1 MIFGSLNT
9 QTLQRKWKVPELV
22 SSAEKTRHDVL
33 CIQEHRFVHP
43 NIDIKEHNFGK
54 WILITCSAWKN
65 SMNAA
70 TGGIGILLNSR
81 AYDKITSVEKINPRI
96 MAIHFEGNPM
106 TTVISSYSPTNVT
119 DEQEVEL
126 FYTDL
131 TAFTRNIP
139 KHNVLIIGGDFNA
152 HLGYDDGH
160 KYSLHRE
167 TNRNGNMLQSYLQEN
182 NLLCLN
188 THFQKRLGQK
198 WTHTSPNGF
207 KSQIDFLIINKKW
220 KNSAKNCRAFNS
232 FISVASDHRII
243 SAKICLCLRANK
255 KKLCQNKPFNWSTL
269 KDDSDVRKS
278 FITEVKNGYTVLQE
292 SEQNEST
299 ANSRYNNFE
308 KACKEAATKEIPL
321 KPKMIKRLPWETP
334 YICQKREILHQAA
347 EIKNSDPTSENI
359 KKFTDAQN
367 VLTKMYENEQTEYVT
382 RKIDVI
388 KNAISFKKS
397 ALAWK
402 TVNEVSGR
410 KNTEKA
416 KIKANSEKERIQ
428 LWHQHFKELL
438 GKPIQTTTNSGNECI
453 VNTNKHLNIETGP
466 FTAPELSKATKS
478 IQNGKAVGLDEIPA
492 EVWKIDDFQ
501 EFLLESCNCVY
512 NQESIR
518 RWREG
523 CILPFPKKGNL
534 SITKNY
540 RGITLTP
547 IAAKIYNLMLLNRIR
562 PVIDPILRKNQ
573 NGFRTN
579 RSTSGQIL
587 TIRRILEGVKAKKL
601 PITLLFIDFAKAFD
615 SIGRLKME
623 NILIIYGIPKDIVNA
638 IMMLYRNTSAMVRS
652 PDGDTPYFEITTGV
666 LQGDTL
672 APYLFIICLDY
683 ILKHSIDDNINLGFT
698 LSQRRSSRHPAI
710 HITDIDY
717 ADDIAVTAD
726 TIKDAEKMLH
736 QIEEAAEDIG
746 LKINSDKTEYMSLNS
761 KSDNMISRNGNS
773 IKNVDNFKYLGSY
786 IANTENDINTRIA
799 KAWAAL
805 NSMIILWKSNL
816 SENLKRSFFRA
827 AVESVLVYGATT
839 WTLTAT
845 LEKRLDGAYTRMLRA
860 ALNKSWKDRI
870 SNKDLYLEIPRISA
884 SIRKQRLRFAG
895 HCWRSKDELASDVLL
910 WQPTHSKRPR
920 GRPAKT
926 YIDQLL
932 EDTGCNIDEIP
943 TAMNDRKGW
952 MERVKKCR
960 ASSTW

>member
-1 MIFGSLNT
+1 MDNSKSIKTTWSIINSLINPIQKNNTKISVLDIHGKEIKDETIANKFNEHFIQVGSKLANNIFSPNTSFNDYLKNSNYYSLF
-9 QTLQRKWKVPELV
+9 LSP
-22 SSAEKTRHDVL
+22 
-33 CIQEHRFVHP
+33 
-43 NIDIKEHNFGK
+43 
-54 WILITCSAWKN
+54 ITCSEVIKTIDN
-65 SMNAA
+65 FSPKISKDELDISMKL
-70 TGGIGILLNSR
+70 IKL
-81 AYDKITSVEKINPRI
+81 
-96 MAIHFEGNPM
+96 
-106 TTVISSYSPTNVT
+106 ISSTIAEP
-119 DEQEVEL
+119 
-126 FYTDL
+126 L
-131 TAFTRNIP
+131 TYI
-139 KHNVLIIGGDFNA
+139 FN
-152 HLGYDDGH
+152 LSFSTG
-160 KYSLHRE
+160 
-167 TNRNGNMLQSYLQEN
+167 TFP
-182 NLLCLN
+182 NL
-188 THFQKRLGQK
+188 
-198 WTHTSPNGF
+198 
-207 KSQIDFLIINKKW
+207 
-220 KNSAKNCRAFNS
+220 
-232 FISVASDHRII
+232 
-243 SAKICLCLRANK
+243 
-255 KKLCQNKPFNWSTL
+255 
-269 KDDSDVRKS
+269 
-278 FITEVKNGYTVLQE
+278 
-292 SEQNEST
+292 
-299 ANSRYNNFE
+299 
-308 KACKEAATKEIPL
+308 
-321 KPKMIKRLPWETP
+321 
-334 YICQKREILHQAA
+334 
-347 EIKNSDPTSENI
+347 
-359 KKFTDAQN
+359 
-367 VLTKMYENEQTEYVT
+367 
-382 RKIDVI
+382 
-388 KNAISFKKS
+388 FKKS
-397 ALAWK
+397 KVIPIYKSGNKNDFNNYRPICLNIQFSKILEKLFFSRLLSFCDFHNIISSSQFGFRKGLNTLHAIETLQKAIIDSLISNK
-402 TVNEVSGR
+402 YCVGLFIDLKKAFDTVNHE
-410 KNTEKA
+410 
-416 KIKANSEKERIQ
+416 I
-428 LWHQHFKELL
+428 LL
-438 GKPIQTTTNSGNECI
+438 KKLDFYGIRGLPLSWLSSYLKDRSQFTNYNNCMSTTTNI
-453 VNTNKHLNIETGP
+453 DT
-466 FTAPELSKATKS
+466 ELSKATKS

-615 SIGRLKME
+615 SIDRLKME

-860 ALNKSWKDRI
+860 ALNKSWKDHI